1 MNKRFFLLAIGFILV
16 AALNAGYAYAFEL
29 PFSKSES
36 PKEISKAQPQKQTL
50 QDYGQLEKK
59 YETLFKEKEHIQ
71 KDRDNILEQ
80 IKIFLKEKEIYQNA
94 RGSIEK
100 LKAENKALGEENKTL
115 GGEIKAANANNIS
128 LSEKIANL
136 KIEQEKALREKEE
149 EVKLLQESIA
159 SLKAQMNKGA
169 RSKIL
174 KKLKEERAFLKKEK
188 KDLSRSLKQSERK
201 IDNGEKREEKLND
214 LLVDTENNLDKLQDE
229 FAQLQEVYKA
239 LLLDNKGLRKDLA
252 KMPEKFAEMAHENQ
266 KLIKQTATLHY
277 NTGVFYFLHKEYKL
291 AVQEFTKALEI
302 GPNDA
307 NTHYNLGFIYA
318 ENLGDKPKAIKHF
331 KEYLRITKGLDE
343 YADKAKQYILVW
355 ETYREKEAK

>member
-1 MNKRFFLLAIGFILV
+1 MNKRYFLLAIGFILV
-16 AALNAGYAYAFEL
+16 AALNAGYAYAFKL
-29 PFSKSES
+29 PFSKSEG
-36 PKEISKAQPQKQTL
+36 PKEISKAQPQKQTS

-71 KDRDNILEQ
+71 RDRDNILEQ
-80 IKIFLKEKEIYQNA
+80 IKILLKEKEIYQNA

-100 LKAENKALGEENKTL
+100 LKEENKALGE
-115 GGEIKAANANNIS
+115 EIKAANANNIS
-128 LSEKIANL
+128 LSEEIANL

-149 EVKLLQESIA
+149 GVKLLQESIA
-159 SLKAQMNKGA
+159 SLKEQMNKGA

-174 KKLKEERAFLKKEK
+174 KKLKEERASLKKEK
-188 KDLSRSLKQSERK
+188 KDLTRSLKQSERK
-201 IDNGEKREEKLND
+201 IDNGEKREEKLNA

-239 LLLDNKGLRKDLA
+239 LLLDNKGLRNDLA
-252 KMPEKFAEMAHENQ
+252 KMPKKFAEMAYENQ

-277 NTGVFYFLHKEYKL
+277 NTGVFYFLHKGYKL

-302 GPNDA
+302 CPDDA

-318 ENLGDKPKAIKHF
+318 ENLVDKPKAIKHF